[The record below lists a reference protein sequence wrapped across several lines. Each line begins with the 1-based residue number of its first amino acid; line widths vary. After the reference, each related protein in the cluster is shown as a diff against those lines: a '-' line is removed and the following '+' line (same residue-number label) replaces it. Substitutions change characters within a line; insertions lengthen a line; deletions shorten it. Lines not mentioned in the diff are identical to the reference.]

1 MAIALSKW
9 MSRTMGATGVLLA
22 AAMVSAADDP
32 AAVVRDSGV
41 RGGFVAHINCG
52 DGSLTAGLK
61 ANDSF
66 QVQGLTRKDEEV
78 ATARAKIAAAGL
90 YGDVAID
97 RLAGKSLPYIDNLV
111 NLLVIDGDPGVPDA
125 ELDRVVVPNGVIMRR
140 ASADAKWTKTVKPRP
155 KNIDDWSHYLHD
167 PSGNAVAHDDVV
179 APPRHLQWVGT
190 PRWSRHHDRM
200 ASMSAMTTTNG
211 RMFYIMDEG
220 SRISIQLPSK
230 WKLIARDAFNGV
242 VLWKRDISEWNNQL
256 WPLKSGP
263 TQLARRLVST
273 DKEVYATLSF
283 EAPLTAIDAA
293 TGETLRTYEGS
304 GSCEEVL
311 YDQGVL
317 YVVANKGEH
326 ELKQYAPLHNTGD
339 QARVRTDYAWDEGSR
354 VLMAYDAATGK
365 QLWAKGTRVTPLT
378 LALGATQAFFH
389 DGERIVAVDRKTGE
403 QTWRTEPVNRRARVT
418 FNFGPRLVVY
428 DDVVLFAGGEG
439 KMSTF
444 NGADGKELWTA
455 DHPNSGYQS
464 PQDLMVVDGLVWCA
478 PTTQGKDTGKFTGRD
493 PKTGEVKK
501 EFLPDIN
508 TYWFHHRCYIAKATD
523 NFIIPSRTG
532 IEFVDPNTEHW
543 DIHHW
548 VRGGCLYG
556 ILPANGLVYAP
567 PHNCACYPE
576 AKLYGLNA
584 MAPVAPTRPL
594 PGVISDEGRLE
605 KGPAFDRPL
614 AAVET
619 EEDKNL
625 DWATY
630 RHDAGRTGA
639 TTQKIEPELKP
650 AWSVKLG
657 GKLTPPVS
665 VGGRTF
671 VAQVDRHTLHCLDA
685 ETGKSLWTF
694 TAGGRID
701 SPPTITRGRAV
712 FGSVDG
718 YVYNVDAATGELAW
732 RFRAAPEDRRC
743 MAFEQLESVWPVHG
757 SVLAE
762 DNSVYCTAGRSAFLD
777 GGIRVIKLD
786 VATGAK
792 KTETLIDD
800 RNPATGKSLQELVQI
815 LQMPV
820 GLPDILSSDGKCLY
834 MRSQKFDLDANRLN
848 IGPVSGDPVAHA
860 SEQKGDGAHLFAPMG
875 FLDDTWFHRSYWV
888 FGKNFSGGHNGY
900 YQAGRFAPA
909 GQILVTGGGYVFG
922 YGRKPQYLKWTT
934 TLEHQLFAAST
945 EAPEVP
951 DAKRK
956 LPGNAKQQSRAASQQ
971 ATVDLVQFPNVP
983 GTNPT
988 GKPLTVEA
996 WINSTRP
1003 EGVIISRGGPA
1014 EGWALGLQSGKPT
1027 FSLRVGG
1034 ELTKVT
1040 GPRRIVGEWHHVAG
1054 VLTEDKKLRVY
1065 VDGKLAAE
1073 VNAPSLI
1080 KTDPKQPMAIGADE
1094 GGAVGD
1100 YQSPSGF
1107 TGLIDEVRVTFAALS
1122 DADLAERFEF
1132 PQSQPLAEVA
1142 LLVDFNDGSARDLSR
1157 TRNNGTIEGPE
1168 PAEGKVGMALKFKGG
1183 ANPTNAAPPAGG
1195 KLAAAADGAGPS
1207 GNSFVEPHWKSDVP
1221 IYVRGMV
1228 LADRTLFIV
1237 GPPDLID
1244 EEDTFIRLTKKDD
1257 AVKDLLNT
1265 QDKALGGE
1273 KGGILLAVN
1282 ADTGETQGR
1291 LDLGALPVWDGLAAA
1306 RGKMF
1311 LSTLDGTVM
1320 AFKK

>member
-1 MAIALSKW
+1 MMSAVRLLSPAVVCFA
-9 MSRTMGATGVLLA
+9 MTFLFTAATA
-22 AAMVSAADDP
+22 AVQAADDP
-32 AAVVRDSGV
+32 ADILRQSGV

-52 DGSLTAGLK
+52 DGTLTSGLRPN
-61 ANDSF
+61 ASY
-66 QVQGLTRKDEEV
+66 QVQGLTRDPAAV
-78 ATARAKIAAAGL
+78 AKARGNVAKAGA

-97 RLAGKSLPYIDNLV
+97 RLAGSTLPYIDNLV
-111 NLLVIDGDPGVPDA
+111 NLLVVEGDPGVPDS
-125 ELDRVVVPNGVIMRR
+125 ELQRVLVPNGVILRR
-140 ASADAKWTKTVKPRP
+140 ADAGGKWTKAVKPRP
-155 KNIDDWSHYLHD
+155 AEIDDWSHYLHD
-167 PSGNAVAHDDVV
+167 PSGNAVAHDKVV
-179 APPRHLQWVGT
+179 APPRHLQWVGN

-200 ASMSAMTTTNG
+200 ASMSAMTSTNG
-211 RMFYIMDEG
+211 RLFYIMDEG

-242 VLWKRDISEWNNQL
+242 VLWKRDIAEWNNQL

-273 DKEVYATLSF
+273 DREVFATLSF
-283 EAPLTAIDAA
+283 EAPLTCLDAA

-311 YDQGVL
+311 YEDGIL
-317 YVVANKGEH
+317 YLVANKREH
-326 ELKQYAPLHNTGD
+326 ELKEYAPLHNTGD
-339 QARVRTDYAWDEGSR
+339 QGRVAKDYAWDENDR
-354 VLMAYDAATGK
+354 VVMAYNAATGK
-365 QLWAKGTRVTPLT
+365 QLWAKQTKVTPLT
-378 LALGATQAFFH
+378 LALGPEHAFFH
-389 DGERIVAVDRKTGE
+389 DGERVVAINRKSGE
-403 QTWRTEPVNRRARVT
+403 EAWRTEPVNRRARVT

-428 DDVVLFAGGEG
+428 DNVVLFAGGDG
-439 KMSTF
+439 KMAAF
-444 NGADGKELWTA
+444 NGADGKQLWTA
-455 DHPNSGYQS
+455 SHPNSGYQS

-478 PTTQGKDTGKFTGRD
+478 PTTSGKDTGTFTGRD

-501 EFLPDIN
+501 EFAPDVD

-532 IEFVDPNTEHW
+532 IEFVDTEKEHW

-556 ILPANGLVYAP
+556 VLPCNGLVYAP

-584 MAPVAPTRPL
+584 MAPVAPTRPA
-594 PGVISDEGRLE
+594 PGVVSDEGRLE

-614 AAVET
+614 AAVES
-619 EEDKNL
+619 EEDRNL

-639 TTQKIEPELKP
+639 TTQKIEAQLKP

-665 VGGRTF
+665 AGGRTY
-671 VAQVDRHTLHCLDA
+671 VAQVDQHTLHCLDA
-685 ETGKSLWTF
+685 ATGKTLWTF

-718 YVYNVDAATGELAW
+718 YLYTVDAANGELAW
-732 RFRAAPEDRRC
+732 RFRAAPEDRRH

-757 SVLAE
+757 SALAE
-762 DNSVYCTAGRSAFLD
+762 GDAVYCTAGRSAFLD

-786 VATGAK
+786 VASGK
-792 KTETLIDD
+792 KLAETLIDD
-800 RNPATGKSLQELVQI
+800 RNPATGKNLQELVQV

-834 MRSQKFDLDANRLN
+834 MRSQKFDLDANRLE
-848 IGPVSGDPVAHA
+848 IGPISSDPVAH
-860 SEQKGDGAHLFAPMG
+860 SSVQRGEGAHLFAPMG

-888 FGKNFSGGHNGY
+888 FGRNFSGGHNGY

-922 YGRKPQYLKWTT
+922 YGRKPEYLKWTT

-951 DAKRK
+951 EDRRK
-956 LPGNAKQQSRAASQQ
+956 LPGGNRQQARAASQQ
-971 ATVDLVQFPNVP
+971 STVDLVQFSNVP
-983 GTNPT
+983 ATDPT

-996 WINSTRP
+996 WINATRP
-1003 EGVIISRGGPA
+1003 DGVIIARGGPA
-1014 EGWALGLQSGKPT
+1014 EGWALTLESGKPA
-1027 FSLRVGG
+1027 FHIRAKSQ
-1034 ELTKVT
+1034 LTTVR

-1054 VLTEDKKLRVY
+1054 VLTADKKLKVY
-1065 VDGKLAAE
+1065 VDGKKAAE
-1073 VNAPSLI
+1073 VDAPSLLT
-1080 KTDPKQPMAIGADE
+1080 TDPKQPMAIGADE
-1094 GGAVGD
+1094 NGAVGD
-1100 YQSPSGF
+1100 YQSPFGF
-1107 TGLIDEVRVTFAALS
+1107 TGD
-1122 DADLAERFEF
+1122 DDLKERFEF
-1132 PQSQPLAEVA
+1132 PQSQPLAEINV
-1142 LLVDFNDGSARDLSR
+1142 LVDFNDGSARDLSR
-1157 TRNNGTIEGPE
+1157 TRNNGTIEGPA
-1168 PAEGKVGMALKFKGG
+1168 PVEGKVGMALRFKGAVNN
-1183 ANPTNAAPPAGG
+1183 ANAYAQTDN
-1195 KLAAAADGAGPS
+1195 KLKPAADNAGIG
-1207 GNSFVEPHWKSDVP
+1207 GNSFVAPHWKTDVP

-1244 EEDTFIRLTKKDD
+1244 EEDTFARLTKKDA

-1265 QDKALGGE
+1265 QDQALAGA

-1282 ADTGETQGR
+1282 ADTGETLGR
-1291 LDLGALPVWDGLAAA
+1291 IELGALPVWDGLAAA
-1306 RGKMF
+1306 RGRMY
-1311 LSTLDGTVM
+1311 LSTLDGSLI
-1320 AFKK
+1320 AFEK

>member
-1 MAIALSKW
+1 MTIARSLRVFSAAL
-9 MSRTMGATGVLLA
+9 ATFLCPVIF
-22 AAMVSAADDP
+22 VQAADD
-32 AAVVRDSGV
+32 AAALLKDAGV

-61 ANDSF
+61 PTDSF
-66 QVQGLTRKDEEV
+66 QVQGLTRNPAEV
-78 ATARAKIAAAGL
+78 AAARNTVAKAGL

-97 RLAGKSLPYIDNLV
+97 RLAGNGLPYIDNLV
-111 NLLVIDGDPGVPDA
+111 NLLVVDGDPGVPDA
-125 ELDRVVVPNGVIMRR
+125 ELERVVVPNGVIMRR
-140 ASADAKWTKTVKPRP
+140 SSGDAKWTKVVKPRP
-155 KNIDDWSHYLHD
+155 NEIDDWSHYLHD
-167 PSGNAVAHDDVV
+167 PSNNAVAHDKVV

-242 VLWKRDISEWNNQL
+242 VLWKRDIAEWNNQL

-283 EAPLTAIDAA
+283 EAPLTALDAA

-311 YDQGVL
+311 YDNGTL
-317 YVVANKGEH
+317 YVVSNKGEH

-339 QARVRTDYAWDEGSR
+339 QGRVAKDYAWDEGMR
-354 VLMAYDAATGK
+354 VVMAYDAATGK
-365 QLWAKGTRVTPLT
+365 QLWAKGSRVSPLT
-378 LALGATQAFFH
+378 LSLNESNVFFH
-389 DGERIVAVDRKTGE
+389 DGERVVAIDRKSGD
-403 QTWRTEPVNRRARVT
+403 QKWITEPVNRRARVT
-418 FNFGPRLVVY
+418 FNFGPRLVIH
-428 DDVVLFAGGEG
+428 DDVVLFAGGDG

-444 NGADGKELWTA
+444 NGADGKLLWTA

-478 PTTQGKDTGKFTGRD
+478 PLTQGKDTGKFTGRD

-501 EFLPDIN
+501 EFLPNVD
-508 TYWFHHRCYIAKATD
+508 TYWFHHRCYISKATD

-532 IEFVDPNTEHW
+532 IEFVDPGKEHW

-556 ILPANGLVYAP
+556 VLPANGLIYAP

-614 AAVET
+614 AAAET
-619 EEDKNL
+619 DEDKNL

-630 RHDAGRTGA
+630 RHDAGRTGS
-639 TTQKIEPELKP
+639 TTQKIDAQLKP

-665 VGGRTF
+665 AGGRTY
-671 VAQVDRHTLHCLDA
+671 VAQVDQHTLHCLDGA
-685 ETGKSLWTF
+685 TGKSLWTF

-718 YVYNVDAATGELAW
+718 YVYNLDAATGELAW

-762 DNSVYCTAGRSAFLD
+762 DNSVYATAGRSAFLD

-792 KTETLIDD
+792 KTETIIDD

-834 MRSQKFDLDANRLN
+834 MRSQKFDLDANRLE
-848 IGPVSGDPVAHA
+848 IGPISGDAVAQGA
-860 SEQKGDGAHLFAPMG
+860 AQKGDGAHLFAPMG

-888 FGKNFSGGHNGY
+888 FGKSFAGGHNGY

-922 YGRKPQYLKWTT
+922 YGRKPEYLKWTT
-934 TLEHQLFAAST
+934 TIEHQLFAAST
-945 EAPEVP
+945 EAPEV
-951 DAKRK
+951 
-956 LPGNAKQQSRAASQQ
+956 AAQNRQGAATPRQRQRQAAQQ
-971 ATVDLVQFPNVP
+971 ATADVVTFPNVP
-983 GTNPT
+983 GTDPT

-1003 EGVIISRGGPA
+1003 DGVIIARGGPS
-1014 EGWALGLQSGKPT
+1014 EGWALTLQGGKPS
-1027 FSLRVGG
+1027 FHIRVKG
-1034 ELTKVT
+1034 EHTKVA

-1054 VLTEDKKLRVY
+1054 VLTAEKKMKLY
-1065 VDGKLAAE
+1065 VDGAKVAE
-1073 VNAPSLI
+1073 IDAPSLLS
-1080 KTDPKQPMAIGADE
+1080 TAPKQAMEVGADE

-1100 YQSPSGF
+1100 YQSPFAF
-1107 TGLIDEVRVTFAALS
+1107 TGIIDEVRVTFAALS
-1122 DADLAERFEF
+1122 DDELKERFEF
-1132 PQSQPLAEVA
+1132 PQSQPREEVVT
-1142 LLVDFNDGSARDLSR
+1142 LLDFNDGSARDLSR
-1157 TRNNGTIEGPE
+1157 TRNNGTIEGPT
-1168 PAEGKVGMALKFKGG
+1168 PVEGKVGNALKFAGG
-1183 ANPTNAAPPAGG
+1183 ANPAQAYAGTAQ
-1195 KLAAAADGAGPS
+1195 KA
-1207 GNSFVEPHWKSDVP
+1207 GNSFVEPHWKTDVP

-1244 EEDTFIRLTKKDD
+1244 EEDTFVRLTKKDD
-1257 AVKDLLNT
+1257 SVLELLET
-1265 QDKALGGE
+1265 QDKAMSGAQ
-1273 KGGILLAVN
+1273 GGILLAVN
-1282 ADTGETQGR
+1282 ADTGETLGR
-1291 LDLGALPVWDGLAAA
+1291 VELGTLPVWDGLAAA
-1306 RGKMF
+1306 RGKMY
-1311 LSTLDGTVM
+1311 LSTLDGSVM
-1320 AFKK
+1320 AFEK

>member
-1 MAIALSKW
+1 MLIALSR
-9 MSRTMGATGVLLA
+9 SLFCAGLSVALVFTAS
-22 AAMVSAADDP
+22 VSAADDP
-32 AAVVRDSGV
+32 AALLKESGV
-41 RGGFVAHINCG
+41 RGGFVAHLNCG
-52 DGSLTAGLK
+52 DGQLTAGLK
-61 ANDSF
+61 PNASY
-66 QVQGLTRKDEEV
+66 QVQGLSRNPADV
-78 ATARAKIAAAGL
+78 ARARTAVVKAGV

-97 RLAGKSLPYIDNLV
+97 QLSGTTLPYIDNLV
-111 NLLVIDGDPGVPDA
+111 NLLVVDGDPGVA
-125 ELDRVVVPNGVIMRR
+125 EEELLRVVVPNGVIMRR
-140 ASADAKWTKTVKPRP
+140 ASASAGWTKTVKPRP
-155 KNIDDWSHYLHD
+155 REIDEWSHYLHD

-200 ASMSAMTTTNG
+200 ASMSAMTSTNG
-211 RMFYIMDEG
+211 RLFYIMDEG

-242 VLWKRDISEWNNQL
+242 VLWKRDIAEWNNQL

-273 DKEVYATLSF
+273 DKEVFATLSF

-311 YDQGVL
+311 YDNGVL
-317 YVVANKGEH
+317 FVVSNKGEH

-339 QARVRTDYAWDEGSR
+339 QGRVNKDYAWDENSR

-365 QLWAKGTRVTPLT
+365 QLWAKGTKVTPLT
-378 LALGATQAFFH
+378 LALGPEHAFFH
-389 DGERIVAVDRKTGE
+389 DGEHVVAVDRKTGE
-403 QTWRTEPVNRRARVT
+403 QKWITEPVNRRARVT

-428 DDVVLFAGGEG
+428 QDVVLFAGGDG
-439 KMSTF
+439 KMQAF
-444 NGADGKELWTA
+444 HGADGKQLWSA
-455 DHPNSGYQS
+455 NHPNSGYQS

-478 PTTQGKDTGKFTGRD
+478 PTTSGKDTGTFTGRD
-493 PKTGEVKK
+493 PRTGEVKK
-501 EFLPDIN
+501 EFPPDVD

-532 IEFVDPNTEHW
+532 IEFVDPDKQHW
-543 DIHHW
+543 EIQHW

-556 ILPANGLVYAP
+556 VLPCNGLIYAP

-594 PGVISDEGRLE
+594 PGLVPDAGRLE
-605 KGPAFDRPL
+605 KGPAYDRPL
-614 AAVET
+614 GPAES
-619 EEDKNL
+619 DDDRNL

-630 RHDAGRTGA
+630 RHDAGRTGS
-639 TTQKIEPELKP
+639 TTQKIEPNLKP

-665 VGGRTF
+665 AGGRTY
-671 VAQVDRHTLHCLDA
+671 VAQVDQHTLHCLDA

-701 SPPTITRGRAV
+701 SPPTIVRGRAV
-712 FGSVDG
+712 VGSVDG
-718 YVYNVDAATGELAW
+718 YVYNLDAATGELAW

-757 SVLAE
+757 SVLSQGDSIYA
-762 DNSVYCTAGRSAFLD
+762 TAGRSAFLD
-777 GGIRVIKLD
+777 AGIRVLKLD
-786 VATGAK
+786 LATGQKQA
-792 KTETLIDD
+792 ETLIDD
-800 RNPATGKSLQELVQI
+800 RNPATGKNLQELVQI

-820 GLPDILSSDGKCLY
+820 GLADIMSSDGKCLY
-834 MRSQKFDLDANRLN
+834 MRSQKFDLDANRLE
-848 IGPVSGDPVAHA
+848 IGPVSGDAVAQGA
-860 SEQKGDGAHLFAPMG
+860 AQKGDGAHLFAPMG

-888 FGKNFSGGHNGY
+888 FGKSFAGGHNGY

-922 YGRKPQYLKWTT
+922 YGRKPEYLKWTT

-951 DAKRK
+951 DDNRQGAGTPR
-956 LPGNAKQQSRAASQQ
+956 QRARQNSQQ
-971 ATVDLVQFPNVP
+971 ATADLVSFPNVE
-983 GTNPT
+983 GNNPT

-996 WINSTRP
+996 WINATRP
-1003 EGVIISRGGPA
+1003 DGVIIARGGPA
-1014 EGWALGLQSGKPT
+1014 EGWALTLQGGKPA
-1027 FSLRVGG
+1027 FHIRAKSD
-1034 ELTKVT
+1034 LTTVS

-1054 VLTEDKKLRVY
+1054 VLTAEKKLKLY
-1065 VDGKLAAE
+1065 VDGKKAAE
-1073 VNAPSLI
+1073 VDAPTLLT
-1080 KTDPKQPMAIGADE
+1080 TDPKQPMSIGADE
-1094 GGAVGD
+1094 NGAVGD
-1100 YQSPSGF
+1100 YESPFGF
-1107 TGLIDEVRVTFAALS
+1107 TGVIDEVRVTFAALE
-1122 DADLAERFEF
+1122 DEELKERFEF
-1132 PQSQPLAEVA
+1132 PQSQPRVEIVT
-1142 LLVDFNDGSARDLSR
+1142 LVDFNDGSARDLSR
-1157 TRNNGTIEGPE
+1157 TRNNGTVEGPT
-1168 PAEGKVGMALKFKGG
+1168 PAEGKVGTGLKF
-1183 ANPTNAAPPAGG
+1183 AGG
-1195 KLAAAADGAGPS
+1195 SSPTQATAGTAQKA
-1207 GNSFVEPHWKSDVP
+1207 GNSFVQPHWRSDVP

-1244 EEDTFIRLTKKDD
+1244 EEDTFARLTKKDA

-1265 QDKALGGE
+1265 QDQALGGA

-1306 RGKMF
+1306 RAKC
-1311 LSTLDGTVM
+1311 S
-1320 AFKK
+1320 